1 VEGEAQ
7 RGEPGPAHGH
17 AARTVARN
25 AAVRTV
31 GEVVAKIAS
40 LVFFIACARVLGENG
55 FGDFMFA
62 ISFTT
67 VLFMISGFGTEELLA
82 REVARE
88 RHSVHDYLSNVVAL
102 KAALSVLVALIAVA
116 VMLIVDYPSEVRT
129 AVYLVGI
136 GICLE
141 NFGRTWGSVFQAY
154 ERMEFIS
161 ITLIIQRILTAVG
174 GVVALALGGRLIAV
188 SGVYAVCAL
197 IGFLIGAWALRR
209 YVVAPEWTVDRS
221 RWWPIAKAG
230 VPIGILAL
238 LSMTLLKLDQVLLSF
253 LSGGDNR
260 EVGFYGAAFRLI
272 EATLFIS
279 WSFSAAFL
287 PWLARQGASSRER
300 MAGGFELGEKALTAV
315 LLPIA
320 IVFVLLAHPI
330 IDLIYGSEYKDAVP
344 SLQLLG
350 AMTVFFGIN
359 EFAAIA
365 LIARDR
371 PFTFTRVLLV
381 ATIVNVVTNV
391 ILIPPLGATG
401 AALAALASG
410 ILLAV
415 LGLIFLRVELG
426 PIRLVRSFAGPV
438 VAGAVMA
445 LAIVATG
452 QQLIVGALAGGVV
465 YLLALV
471 LFERSVFRDDFDVF
485 ARLLR
490 GARPGALPG
499 GA

>member
-1 VEGEAQ
+1 MADEAQ
-7 RGEPGPAHGH
+7 PAPAQGQ
-17 AARTVARN
+17 AARTIARN

-31 GEVVAKIAS
+31 GEVIAKIAS
-40 LVFFIACARVLGENG
+40 LVFFIATARVLGETG
-55 FGDFMFA
+55 FGDLTFA

-82 REVARE
+82 REVARSPG
-88 RHSVHDYLSNVVAL
+88 RVHDYLSNVVAL
-102 KAALSVLVALIAVA
+102 KAALSVVVAAIGVA
-116 VMLIVDYPSEVRT
+116 IMLLADYPPEVRA
-129 AVYLVGI
+129 AVYLIGI

-161 ITLIIQRILTAVG
+161 LTLILQRILTAIG
-174 GVVALALGGRLIAV
+174 GVAALALGGRVIAV
-188 SGVYAVCAL
+188 SAVYAVCAL
-197 IGFLIGAWALRR
+197 IGFLFGAWTLRR
-209 YVVAPEWTVDRS
+209 FVVAPQWTVDRS
-221 RWWPIAKAG
+221 RWWPLAKAG

-238 LSMTLLKLDQVLLSF
+238 MSMTLLKLDQVLLSF

-260 EVGFYGAAFRLI
+260 EVGIYGAAFRLV

-287 PWLARQGASSRER
+287 PWLSRQGGASRER
-300 MAGGFELGEKALTAV
+300 IAGGFELGEKALTSV

-320 IVFVLLAHPI
+320 VVFVLLAHPVV
-330 IDLIYGSEYKDAVP
+330 DLIYGADYEDAVP

-359 EFAAIA
+359 GFAAVA

-371 PFTFTRVLLV
+371 PFSYTRVLLV
-381 ATIVNVVTNV
+381 ATVLNVATNV
-391 ILIPPLGATG
+391 ILIPPYGATG

-410 ILLAV
+410 VLLAI
-415 LGLIFLRVELG
+415 LGLVVLRMEVG

-438 VAGAVMA
+438 VAGTLMA
-445 LAIVATG
+445 ALIWATG
-452 QQLIVGALAGGVV
+452 QRLLVGAVAGGAV

-471 LFERSVFRDDFDVF
+471 VFERSVFREDFDVF

-490 GARPGALPG
+490 RRGAGPDALPE

>member
-1 VEGEAQ
+1 MTDEAHRPEQEGA
-7 RGEPGPAHGH
+7 
-17 AARTVARN
+17 AARRIARN
-25 AAVRTV
+25 AAIRTI
-31 GEVVAKIAS
+31 GEVIAKVAS
-40 LVFFIACARVLGENG
+40 LVWLIATARVLGEQE
-55 FGDFMFA
+55 FGDLMFA

-82 REVARE
+82 REVSRQ
-88 RHSVHDYLSNVVAL
+88 RGRVHDYLSNIVAL
-102 KAALSVLVALIAVA
+102 KAGLSVVMALIGIAIMQIA
-116 VMLIVDYPSEVRT
+116 DYSAEVRLS
-129 AVYLVGI
+129 VYLVGL

-161 ITLIIQRILTAVG
+161 AVLIIQRILTAAG
-174 GVVALALGGRLIAV
+174 CALALVLGGRLIAV

-209 YVVAPEWTVDRS
+209 FVVAPEWVVDRS

-253 LSGGDNR
+253 LSGGDNT
-260 EVGFYGAAFRLI
+260 EVGYYGAAFRLV
-272 EATLFIS
+272 EATLFVS
-279 WSFSAAFL
+279 WAFAAAFL
-287 PWLARQGASSRER
+287 PWLSRQGKESRER
-300 MAGGFELGEKALTAV
+300 MASGFELGEKALTAV
-315 LLPIA
+315 LLPVA
-320 IVFVLLAHPI
+320 VVFVLLAQPLI
-330 IDLIYGSEYKDAVP
+330 ELIYGSQYEDAVA

-359 EFAAIA
+359 EFAAVA

-371 PFTFTRVLLV
+371 PFTFTRVLAV
-381 ATIVNVVTNV
+381 ATVINIAMNV

-401 AALAALASG
+401 AALAALVSG

-426 PIRLVRSFAGPV
+426 PIRLVRSFAGPL
-438 VAGAVMA
+438 VAGALMA
-445 LAIVATG
+445 GAIVGTG
-452 QQLIVGALAGGVV
+452 RHLVLGVLAGGIV
-465 YLLALV
+465 YAAALI
-471 LFERSVFRDDFDVF
+471 LFERTVFRDDFDVF
-485 ARLLR
+485 ANLIRR
-490 GARPGALPG
+490 RTTPDALPE

>member
-1 VEGEAQ
+1 MTEEAQ
-7 RGEPGPAHGH
+7 PARTEGH
-17 AARTVARN
+17 AARVVARN

-31 GEVVAKIAS
+31 GEVIAKIAS
-40 LVFFIACARVLGENG
+40 LVFFIATARVLGETG
-55 FGDFMFA
+55 FGDLTFA

-67 VLFMISGFGTEELLA
+67 VLFMISGFGTEELLT
-82 REVARE
+82 REVARS
-88 RHSVHDYLSNVVAL
+88 RGRVHEYLSNVVAL
-102 KAALSVLVALIAVA
+102 KAALSVVVAALGVAIMLIA
-116 VMLIVDYPSEVRT
+116 DYSAEVRT
-129 AVYLVGI
+129 AVYLIGI

-161 ITLIIQRILTAVG
+161 LTLILQRILTAVA
-174 GVVALALGGRLIAV
+174 GVTALALGGRLIAV
-188 SGVYAVCAL
+188 SAVYAVCAL
-197 IGFLIGAWALRR
+197 LGFLFGAWALRR
-209 YVVAPEWTVDRS
+209 YVVAPKWAVDRS

-238 LSMTLLKLDQVLLSF
+238 VSMTLLKLDQVLLSF

-260 EVGFYGAAFRLI
+260 EVGIYGAAFRLI

-287 PWLARQGASSRER
+287 PWLSRQEGASRER
-300 MAGGFELGEKALTAV
+300 IAGGFSLGEKALTAV
-315 LLPIA
+315 LLPVA
-320 IVFVLLAHPI
+320 VVFVLLARPL
-330 IDLIYGSEYKDAVP
+330 IDLIYGSDYLDAVP

-359 EFAAIA
+359 GFAAIA

-371 PFTFTRVLLV
+371 PFSYTRVLLV
-381 ATIVNVVTNV
+381 ATVLNIVTNV

-410 ILLAV
+410 VLLAV
-415 LGLIFLRVELG
+415 TALVVLRIELG
-426 PIRLVRSFAGPV
+426 PIKLVRSFAGPV
-438 VAGAVMA
+438 VAGALMA
-445 LAIVATG
+445 ALIWGTG
-452 QQLIVGALAGGVV
+452 QHLVVGVVVGGAV

-471 LFERSVFRDDFDVF
+471 VFERTVFREDFDVF
-485 ARLLR
+485 ARLLHR
-490 GARPGALPG
+490 RSGGPGAVPE